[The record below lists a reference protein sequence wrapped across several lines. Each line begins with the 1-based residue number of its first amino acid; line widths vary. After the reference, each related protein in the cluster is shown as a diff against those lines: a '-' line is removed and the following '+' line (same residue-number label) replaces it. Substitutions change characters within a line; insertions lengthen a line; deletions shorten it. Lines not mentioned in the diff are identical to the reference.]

1 MPTLGNS
8 RRQLVLYTSYK
19 IVPHIPPIKCPF
31 FLSIEHISKPR
42 ISVQPYSSTVVYGQ
56 PLCLF
61 VDVENPD
68 SSTKFQWYQS
78 NELINGRESR
88 ELLIH
93 SVIDSDGGDYYCRV
107 TNCAG
112 STDSQVA
119 RVSISNGQGP
129 LVRAPD
135 RWGQYGRMGYRGRGE
150 PEDED
155 EPCGQPV
162 PSSAPPTSANASTTQ
177 ASASRKL
184 LWYSI
189 WKPHGKQ
196 YLYM

>member
-1 MPTLGNS
+1 MHLCLSCGQTL
-8 RRQLVLYTSYK
+8 R
-19 IVPHIPPIKCPF
+19 
-31 FLSIEHISKPR
+31 
-42 ISVQPYSSTVVYGQ
+42 
-56 PLCLF
+56 LF

-68 SSTKFQWYQS
+68 SSTKFQWYRS

-135 RWGQYGRMGYRGRGE
+135 RWGQYGRMGYWGRGE

-162 PSSAPPTSANASTTQ
+162 PSSAPPTSANACTTQ
-177 ASASRKL
+177 VSSSCKSFMVFHVEASWEAIPKHVEEATLAYTHFLSN
-184 LWYSI
+184 
-189 WKPHGKQ
+189 
-196 YLYM
+196 

>member
-1 MPTLGNS
+1 MFL
-8 RRQLVLYTSYK
+8 
-19 IVPHIPPIKCPF
+19 
-31 FLSIEHISKPR
+31 FLSIEHVSKPR

-56 PLCLF
+56 TLRLF

-68 SSTKFQWYQS
+68 SSTKFQWYRS
-78 NELINGRESR
+78 HELINGRESR

-93 SVIDSDGGDYYCRV
+93 SVIDSDGGDYYCRI

-119 RVSISNGQGP
+119 RISISNGQVPMG
-129 LVRAPD
+129 RAPD
-135 RWGQYGRMGYRGRGE
+135 PWGYGRMQNMGYRGRGE

-162 PSSAPPTSANASTTQ
+162 PASAPPTSANPSTSQ
-177 ASASRKL
+177 VSS
-184 LWYSI
+184 SC
-189 WKPHGKQ
+189 KP
-196 YLYM
+196 